1 MTESSKINTAIA
13 KAMGEVQKLPKD
25 DRNEHGGYSFASID
39 RFLDACRPICVAHGL
54 HPNIDGVASD
64 TFLAG
69 NNKLWGKF
77 SYRITMHHE
86 SGESTEPSG
95 MDVMLPLTG
104 AQTSGSAQS
113 YALKQYLRGLLM
125 ISTGEADDP
134 DFHNPAPKDGVE
146 ASPAP
151 AVEQPASG
159 KSPEQMEAEIKK
171 QTTLVGLNTWNQENL
186 DCLSALQQSDYD
198 RWQRLYNVW
207 LEKEQEIQNGST

>member
-13 KAMGEVQKLPKD
+13 RAMIEVQKLPKD
-25 DRNEHGGYSFASID
+25 DRNEHGNYSFASID
-39 RFLDACRPICVAHGL
+39 QFLDACRPICAAHGL

-77 SYRITMHHE
+77 SYRISMQHE

-113 YALKQYLRGLLM
+113 YALKQFLRGLLM
-125 ISTGEADDP
+125 ISTGEKDDADFDP
-134 DFHNPAPKDGVE
+134 PAPKDGVDGVV
-146 ASPAP
+146 P
-151 AVEQPASG
+151 AVSS
-159 KSPEQMEAEIKK
+159 KTPEELEAEVKSKK
-171 QTTLVGLNTWNQENL
+171 TLVALNQWNQDNGPEITR
-186 DCLSALQQSDYD
+186 LQNEDPDVFY
-198 RWQRLYNVW
+198 RLYSVF
-207 LEKEQEIQNGST
+207 LEREKEIKDGST

>member
-13 KAMGEVQKLPKD
+13 RAMIEVQKLPKD
-25 DRNEHGGYSFASID
+25 DRNEHGNYSFASID
-39 RFLDACRPICVAHGL
+39 QFLDACRPICAAHGL

-77 SYRITMHHE
+77 SYRISMQHE

-125 ISTGEADDP
+125 IPTGEKDDP
-134 DFHNPAPKDGVE
+134 DIYQPAPKDGVDG
-146 ASPAP
+146 
-151 AVEQPASG
+151 VV
-159 KSPEQMEAEIKK
+159 PEVSTKTAEELEAEIKSK
-171 QTTLVGLNTWNQENL
+171 KTLVALNQWNQDNGPEITR
-186 DCLSALQQSDYD
+186 LQNEDPDVFY
-198 RWQRLYNVW
+198 RLYSVF
-207 LEKEQEIQNGST
+207 LEREKEIKDGST

>member
-1 MTESSKINTAIA
+1 MTAID
-13 KAMGEVQKLPKD
+13 K
-25 DRNEHGGYSFASID
+25 
-39 RFLDACRPICVAHGL
+39 FLDACRPICVAHGL

-134 DFHNPAPKDGVE
+134 DFHKPAPKDGVE

-151 AVEQPASG
+151 AVTEPASG

-207 LEKEQEIQNGST
+207 LEREQEIQNGST